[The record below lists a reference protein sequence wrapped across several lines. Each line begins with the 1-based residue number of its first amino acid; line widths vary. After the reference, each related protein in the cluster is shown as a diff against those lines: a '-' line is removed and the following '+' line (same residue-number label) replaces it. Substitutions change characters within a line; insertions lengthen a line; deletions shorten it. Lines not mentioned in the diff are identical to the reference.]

1 MSGPTWVLGGGGGR
15 GAAQVGALMAL
26 FEAGVAPPDRIIGVS
41 VGALNG
47 ATIAAFPNLGG
58 TQMLRQTWLSG
69 VARDVFR
76 PRPLDVL
83 LGRLHGQGS
92 RSLLSSRALTRL
104 LRRQLD
110 LIGVESF
117 DQLKVPLE
125 VGVTDLSLGVA
136 RTICSGP
143 LLPALLASSAIP
155 GFFPSVTVDGHVY
168 VDGGV
173 ADNEP
178 LARAIETGAR
188 HIVVIGVM
196 ASPPLEGQPAS
207 WSELI
212 LRTVAVGLQRRL
224 VSDFERL
231 QRRARVTV
239 LCPRL
244 PSSAGWNLDAGHVD
258 DVIQR
263 TRDAVLDLLSRQG
276 LALFR
281 RSAIHYLDLGLP
293 ED

>member
-1 MSGPTWVLGGGGGR
+1 
-15 GAAQVGALMAL
+15 MAL
-26 FEAGVAPPDRIIGVS
+26 FEAGVAPPVRIIGVS
-41 VGALNG
+41 IGAMNG
-47 ATIAAFPNLGG
+47 ATIAAFPNLAG
-58 TQMLRQTWLSG
+58 TQMLREIWLSG

-76 PRPLDVL
+76 PRPLELL
-83 LGRLHGQGS
+83 LGRLRRQRS
-92 RSLLSSRALTRL
+92 LSLLSSRVVTRL
-104 LRRQLD
+104 LRRQLE
-110 LIGVESF
+110 LIGVDSF
-117 DQLKVPLE
+117 EQLKIPFE

-155 GFFPSVTVDGHVY
+155 GIFPSVTVDGHVY

-173 ADNEP
+173 ADNEA
-178 LARAIETGAR
+178 LGRAIETGAR
-188 HIVVIGVM
+188 DVIVIGVM

-212 LRTVAVGLQRRL
+212 LRTLAVGLQRRF

-231 QRRARVTV
+231 QGRARVTV
-239 LCPRL
+239 ICPRL
-244 PSSAGWNLDAGHVD
+244 PSSAGWNLDARHVD

-263 TRDAVLDLLSRQG
+263 TRDAMLDLISKHG

-281 RSAIHYLDLGLP
+281 RSAIHYLELGLG